1 MSVWPVIPAN
11 LVDDLKIR
19 LGYKETVT
27 LTRDELLLLLDSAS
41 TEYVT
46 RPVTKPVDD
55 E

>member
-27 LTRDELLLLLDSAS
+27 LTRDELLLLLDAAN
-41 TEYVT
+41 TEYV
-46 RPVTKPVDD
+46 PKPPTMDVDD